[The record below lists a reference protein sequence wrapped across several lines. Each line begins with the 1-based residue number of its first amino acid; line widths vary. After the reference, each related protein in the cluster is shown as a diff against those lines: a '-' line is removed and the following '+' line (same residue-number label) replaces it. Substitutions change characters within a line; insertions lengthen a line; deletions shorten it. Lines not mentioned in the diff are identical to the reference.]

1 MWAFT
6 LRRLLYAVPVLLGV
20 SMLVFALIHL
30 APGDVVD
37 ILVPPE
43 VPKEIADSLRRRFRL
58 DEPIYMQYLAWLG
71 RLLVGDFG
79 ISFFTGRP
87 VAEELFG
94 ALGNTLVLALPAAV
108 LGFSLGV
115 AARCAGRLQSR
126 HLARQAVLRDGDHRR
141 QPAALLGRHR
151 AGRDLR
157 RCSQRATGAR
167 YGL

>member
-43 VPKEIADSLRRRFRL
+43 VPKEIADGLRRHFRL
-58 DEPIYMQYLAWLG
+58 DEPLYMQYVAWLG

-79 ISFFTGRP
+79 VSFFAGRSWACSLATCWPAPSWSRQCSTGR
-87 VAEELFG
+87 VR
-94 ALGNTLVLALPAAV
+94 AA
-108 LGFSLGV
+108 S
-115 AARCAGRLQSR
+115 
-126 HLARQAVLRDGDHRR
+126 
-141 QPAALLGRHR
+141 
-151 AGRDLR
+151 
-157 RCSQRATGAR
+157 
-167 YGL
+167 